1 VVHVNG
7 EELPFSALVSTMPL
21 DRLVEAIRDPPFEV
35 RGAAAKLRHNS
46 VYMVGVG
53 YQLPLTDEKSW
64 MYFPQS
70 HAPFYRATNFAKYSP
85 SNVPDGDTSR
95 YCAYMTETAYSPE
108 KPEPRAELETR
119 IEEGL
124 RRSGVVA
131 GRPPVASIH
140 VENIEYAYPVPTLD
154 RDAALET
161 IQPWL
166 MGNEIFSRGRFGAW
180 RYEIGNM
187 DHAVKMGIDAARR
200 IVTGEPEELWN

>member
-1 VVHVNG
+1 
-7 EELPFSALVSTMPL
+7 
-21 DRLVEAIRDPPFEV
+21 
-35 RGAAAKLRHNS
+35 
-46 VYMVGVG
+46 
-53 YQLPLTDEKSW
+53 
-64 MYFPQS
+64 
-70 HAPFYRATNFAKYSP
+70 
-85 SNVPDGDTSR
+85 
-95 YCAYMTETAYSPE
+95 
-108 KPEPRAELETR
+108 
-119 IEEGL
+119 
-124 RRSGVVA
+124 
-131 GRPPVASIH
+131 VASIH